1 MANRLTDKQRAF
13 IEEYL
18 VDLNATQAAVRAG
31 YSEKTARQMGSEN
44 LSKPDIQAVIAE
56 EQLKRSTRTEIT
68 ADKVLKELALLG
80 FANMEDYIRI
90 GTNGD
95 PYIDLSE
102 LTREQAAAISE
113 VAVDD
118 YVDGRGKDAREV
130 KKVRLKFHDKKG
142 ALVEIGKHLGMF
154 VERHELTG
162 KDGGPIEH
170 EDLSGMTNEQLSER
184 LRIIR
189 GNSADRTDNP
199 AE

>member
-1 MANRLTDKQRAF
+1 MPKWVQFVARLTPHGW
-13 IEEYL
+13 
-18 VDLNATQAAVRAG
+18 ATTGFNKLMLFGADFSAALP
-31 YSEKTARQMGSEN
+31 QM
-44 LSKPDIQAVIAE
+44 
-56 EQLKRSTRTEIT
+56 
-68 ADKVLKELALLG
+68 LALLG

-90 GTNGD
+90 GANGD

-118 YVDGRGKDAREV
+118 YMDGRGKDAREV

-154 VERHELTG
+154 IQRHEVSG

-170 EDLSGMTNEQLSER
+170 ADLSGMTNEELVER
-184 LRIIR
+184 LKILR
-189 GNSADRTDNP
+189 GNSVGAKEEARGDGQGAQED
-199 AE
+199 

>member
-1 MANRLTDKQRAF
+1 MSTELTAKQQRF
-13 IEEYL
+13 VDEYL
-18 VDLNATQAAVRAG
+18 VDLNATQAAIRAG
-31 YSEKTARQMGSEN
+31 YSEKTARSTGSEN
-44 LSKPDIQAVIAE
+44 LTKPNIQAAITE
-56 EQLKRSTRTEIT
+56 GRRKQSKRTEIT
-68 ADKVLKELALLG
+68 ADRVLAELALLG

-90 GTNGD
+90 DNDGD
-95 PYIDLSE
+95 PYINLSE

-118 YVDGRGKDAREV
+118 YTEGRGKNARDV
-130 KKVRLKFHDKKG
+130 RKVRIKFHDKKG

-170 EDLSGMTNEQLSER
+170 EDLSGMTNEQLLER

-189 GNSADRTDNP
+189 GNSDDRANHPT
-199 AE
+199 E